1 MEAAIVQTTVKI
13 SNKHQIAVPSAIRK
27 ELNLEA
33 GDYLLAQ
40 VRDGVIVLVPRR
52 GDAVDQLRGLYRE
65 IWDGEDAQAYI
76 DRERDAWDNKTEY
89 WK

>member
-1 MEAAIVQTTVKI
+1 LEAAMTQTTVKI
-13 SNKHQIAVPSAIRK
+13 SSEHQIAVPSAIRK

-33 GDYLLAQ
+33 GDHLLAQ

-65 IWDGEDAQAYI
+65 IWEGEDIQAYV
-76 DRERDAWDNKTEY
+76 DRERDAWDRTPES
-89 WK
+89 